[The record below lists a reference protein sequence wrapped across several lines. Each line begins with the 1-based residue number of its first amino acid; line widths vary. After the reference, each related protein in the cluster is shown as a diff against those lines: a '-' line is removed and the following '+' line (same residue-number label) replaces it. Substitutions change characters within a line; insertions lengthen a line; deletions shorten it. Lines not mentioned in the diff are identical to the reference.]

1 MIICKIQMVNFRGF
15 RNKTIDFQGKP
26 VVLLSAANGVGK
38 TTTIDAIEWCLTG
51 EIGRL
56 KEAFDTRSTNAADR
70 KMNTDGILKN
80 RDAGENEKA
89 MVSLWLLDDENEH
102 IEHILCREQSKDEL
116 NPKNSRVTLDKSEEK
131 AELFIQECIGD
142 SFYNFHCCDVQK
154 SFNIQSKKRGDLLPL
169 FSEFITNY
177 DRQVQ
182 IAENLDVFA
191 EDVERYIEDREKQ
204 VVSQKEID
212 AYDEQIELARKA
224 AVQKSYPAI
233 VFYSEEN
240 TEVSSLTPEALR
252 EQKKVLIDCGY
263 QVAEKALFQ
272 LVENEN
278 DKRLQ
283 SVMAEIASYWEKK
296 GEALQRA
303 VELGFSKNSEAIVA
317 LEQKLQKL
325 KDVSL
330 TKDTIFLDGE
340 SLLSLGIVG
349 VDKLGLDVACQEVEK
364 RNKRVQELA
373 EEIDLL
379 TGNNKML
386 RLLSSLSANKSVI
399 VEHRDEMLRKNGAVR
414 CPVCG
419 ADAFA
424 SMEEE
429 LILKEAESYIKENGE
444 NVKEKEKEQG
454 SLCAEIDAIYQ
465 KVVDQLKDIVE
476 KERKKLSEDIEN
488 LRRLKEEVE
497 PYFDAVRKMK
507 LLGQNVDV
515 DVLTADK
522 VQEVLTAVEN
532 RILADAE
539 EQKAREVY
547 QSILAVTGYEFAEE
561 AVPQT
566 HQKVKQLISVRR
578 KILSFSCNTFVAKL
592 NAIDS
597 ILANQNLLAWQQKRN
612 AGIEM
617 NQKLREEIG
626 RLKDLKK
633 AASQRAEDIR
643 NVVETLSNDEYK
655 KVGPALRN
663 FFRKLTRAHS
673 ETEIRTVLENGG
685 ISLVDDKGKNIVNV
699 LSNGQISVFML
710 AYFFAGIHVRSDH
723 EKMKVYFID
732 DLTACMDD
740 VNMLAFMD
748 LLKYQMTSKATMNQL
763 FFSTCDNRISK
774 LLKYKLDGR
783 GIALCELVETDFT

>member
-1 MIICKIQMVNFRGF
+1 MIIRRIQMVNFRGF
-15 RNKTIDFQGKP
+15 RNKTIDFQDKP
-26 VVLLSAANGVGK
+26 VVLLSAANGMGK

-51 EIGRL
+51 GIGRL
-56 KEAFDTRSTNAADR
+56 KAAFDTRSTNDADR
-70 KMNTDGILKN
+70 RMNTDGILKN

-89 MVSLWLLDDENEH
+89 MVSLWLLDGET
-102 IEHILCREQSKDEL
+102 EHILCREQSKDEL
-116 NPKNSRVTLDKSEEK
+116 NPKNSRVTLDQSEKK
-131 AELFIQECIGD
+131 AESFIQECIGD

-154 SFNIQSKKRGDLLPL
+154 SFNIQSKKRGELVSL
-169 FSEFITNY
+169 FNEFITNY
-177 DRQVQ
+177 DQQMR

-191 EDVERYIEDREKQ
+191 EDVERYIEDKKKQ
-204 VVSQKEID
+204 MVSQKEID
-212 AYDEQIELARKA
+212 AYNEQIELARKA

-233 VFYSEEN
+233 VFYSEEK
-240 TEVSSLTPEALR
+240 TEVSGLTPESLR

-272 LVENEN
+272 LMENEK

-283 SVMAEIASYWEKK
+283 SVMKEIASYWEKK

-303 VELGFSKNSEAIVA
+303 VELGFSKNSAAIAV

-325 KDVSL
+325 KEMSL
-330 TKDTIFLDGE
+330 TKNTIFRDGE
-340 SLLSLGIVG
+340 LLLSLGIAG
-349 VDKLGLDVACQEVEK
+349 VNKPGLDAFYQAVQE
-364 RNKRVQELA
+364 RNKRVQALVD
-373 EEIDLL
+373 EIDLL
-379 TGNNKML
+379 TKNNKML

-424 SMEEE
+424 SMEED

-444 NVKEKEKEQG
+444 NVKEKEKERG
-454 SLCAEIDAIYQ
+454 SLCDEIDAIYQ
-465 KVVDQLKDIVE
+465 KVVDQLKGIVE
-476 KERKKLSEDIEN
+476 KERKKLSEDIAN
-488 LRRLKEEVE
+488 LRRLKEEVK
-497 PYFDAVRKMK
+497 PYFDAVNKMK

-515 DVLTADK
+515 DALTADK
-522 VQEVLTAVEN
+522 VQEGLTAVEK
-532 RILADAE
+532 RILADPE

-561 AVPQT
+561 TVPQT
-566 HQKVKQLISVRR
+566 YQKVKQLISARHEVS
-578 KILSFSCNTFVAKL
+578 SFSYNTFVEKL
-592 NAIDS
+592 NSIDG
-597 ILANQNLLAWQQKRN
+597 ILANQSLLALQQKRN
-612 AGIEM
+612 AEIKK

-626 RLKDLKK
+626 RLEDLKK
-633 AASQRAEDIR
+633 AAFQRAQDIR
-643 NVVETLSNDEYK
+643 NVVATLSNDEYK
-655 KVGPALRN
+655 RVGPALGK
-663 FFRKLTRAHS
+663 FFGKLTRSHT
-673 ETEIRTVLENGG
+673 ETGIHTVLENRG

-748 LLKYQMTSKATMNQL
+748 LLKYQMTSKATMDQL

-783 GIALCELVETDFT
+783 GIALRELVETDFT

>member
-1 MIICKIQMVNFRGF
+1 MIIRKIQMVNFRGF
-15 RNKTIDFQGKP
+15 RNKIIDFRDKP
-26 VVLLSAANGVGK
+26 VVLLSAANGMGK

-51 EIGRL
+51 GIGRL
-56 KEAFDTRSTNAADR
+56 KSAFDTRSTNEADR
-70 KMNTDGILKN
+70 RMNTDGILKN

-89 MVSLWLLDDENEH
+89 MVSLWLLDGET
-102 IEHILCREQSKDEL
+102 EHILCREQSKDEL
-116 NPKNSRVTLDKSEEK
+116 NPKNSRVTLDQSEEE

-154 SFNIQSKKRGDLLPL
+154 SFNIQSKKRGELVSL
-169 FSEFITNY
+169 FNEFITNY
-177 DRQVQ
+177 DQQMR

-191 EDVERYIEDREKQ
+191 EDVERYIEDKKKQ
-204 VVSQKEID
+204 MVSQKEID
-212 AYDEQIELARKA
+212 TYNEQIELARKA

-272 LVENEN
+272 LMENEN

-303 VELGFSKNSEAIVA
+303 VELGFSKNSAAITV

-325 KDVSL
+325 KEMSL
-330 TKDTIFLDGE
+330 TKNTIFRDGE
-340 SLLSLGIVG
+340 LLLSLGIAG
-349 VDKLGLDVACQEVEK
+349 VDKPVLDAFYQAVQE
-364 RNKRVQELA
+364 RNKRVQALA
-373 EEIDLL
+373 DEIDLL
-379 TGNNKML
+379 TRNNKML

-532 RILADAE
+532 RILADSE

-566 HQKVKQLISVRR
+566 YQKVKQLISARHEVS
-578 KILSFSCNTFVAKL
+578 SFSYKTFVEKL
-592 NAIDS
+592 NSIDG
-597 ILANQNLLAWQQKRN
+597 ILANQSLLALQQKRN
-612 AGIEM
+612 ADIKK
-617 NQKLREEIG
+617 NQKLREEID
-626 RLKDLKK
+626 RLEDLKK
-633 AASQRAEDIR
+633 AAFQRALDIR
-643 NVVETLSNDEYK
+643 NVVGILSNDEYK
-655 KVGPALRN
+655 RVGPALGK
-663 FFRKLTRAHS
+663 FFDKLTRSHT
-673 ETEIRTVLENGG
+673 ETGIHTVLEKSG
-685 ISLVDDKGKNIVNV
+685 ISLIDDKGKNIVNV

-783 GIALCELVETDFT
+783 GIALRELVEADFT